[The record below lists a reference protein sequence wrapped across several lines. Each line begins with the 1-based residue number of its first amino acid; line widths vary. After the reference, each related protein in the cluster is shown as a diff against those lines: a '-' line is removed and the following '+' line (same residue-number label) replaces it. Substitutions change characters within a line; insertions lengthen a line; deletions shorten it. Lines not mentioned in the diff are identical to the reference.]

1 MKRIGLFTFIVL
13 ILYSTSISAEV
24 YFQMDFEKMPL
35 DEPAVR
41 SYWSEQGFYPDTWDQ
56 GLKERTL
63 VDNDYSSSGTNS
75 MKVCYPK
82 DEFGTDHT
90 GCLLP
95 LLFKEKKSK
104 EMYASYTF
112 RFSENFSYGTTSF
125 GGKLPGLSGGD
136 NCSGGSSCDGTNG
149 FSARFMWRD
158 GGKIVLYLYHM
169 DKPSTYGEDVD
180 LVYPNGDIVYAK
192 KGEWYHIAERVK
204 INSDGNT
211 YDGEVQ
217 VWVNGVEVL
226 HKTGLRF
233 TSNGDV
239 VDNFY
244 ISTFHGGSN
253 DDWCPTDTC
262 HIWFDDI
269 TIGTT
274 YDDVKFSDCGKPNL
288 GPNRNL
294 CSSNEVSVK
303 SDRVDPVFSY
313 SWIKDRKIISQ
324 ESEVVLSEVGD
335 YQLVVDSMGCSKRD
349 TMSLSDK
356 IEPKLPQELFIC
368 SQSFA
373 TIDPQ
378 LCPDGLSFEWS
389 KNGEKLAATEAQL
402 KIKDAGSYE
411 VKISSPNCE
420 SVTETVEV
428 SSGLLSVEDVTAEEG
443 KDVEL
448 SLSDSGNYGWYDAES
463 GGNLLSEGM
472 TYSTTMPSSPTYL
485 YVKDLDAFGGLIGKK
500 QITGNTYTFKPTE
513 QATRWMLFTTER
525 ALTIDSVSV
534 YPHSLP
540 CDIVIRILNDETEEV
555 LFSHEFAGLQS
566 GENRLPLNAYI
577 EKPGKYRMDLVGSTG
592 TLKQSHTDADISYPY
607 KIEGVMSIDGT
618 NTAWMNVDGGRY
630 LGLYNWRISAGNI
643 CARTP
648 VLLSPLQSTQNQ
660 ANIATQIDV
669 YPSFTDGDLFIEGLD
684 GETKITL
691 YNSKGKRMIVRKQ
704 KGDKAY
710 FSLANFANGEYLLQI
725 EMKEKVKTCKILKY

>member
-1 MKRIGLFTFIVL
+1 
-13 ILYSTSISAEV
+13 
-24 YFQMDFEKMPL
+24 
-35 DEPAVR
+35 
-41 SYWSEQGFYPDTWDQ
+41 
-56 GLKERTL
+56 
-63 VDNDYSSSGTNS
+63 
-75 MKVCYPK
+75 
-82 DEFGTDHT
+82 
-90 GCLLP
+90 
-95 LLFKEKKSK
+95 
-104 EMYASYTF
+104 ASYTF

-269 TIGTT
+269 IIGNT
-274 YDDVKFSDCGKPNL
+274 YDDVKFSDCKKPNA

-294 CSSNEVSVK
+294 CSTNEVKVE
-303 SDRVDPVFSY
+303 SDLVSPSFTY
-313 SWIKDRKIISQ
+313 SWIKDRKVIST
-324 ESEVVLSEVGD
+324 ESAAILSEVGE

-349 TMSLSDK
+349 TLNLSNK
-356 IEPKLPQELFIC
+356 IEPILPEELHIC

-378 LCPDGLSFEWS
+378 LSADGLKFEWS
-389 KNGEKLAATEAQL
+389 RNGERLSSTDAQL
-402 KIKDAGSYE
+402 KVKDAGSYE
-411 VKISSPNCE
+411 LNISSPNCE
-420 SVTETVEV
+420 SVSKTIEV
-428 SSGLLSVEDVTAEEG
+428 SSGLLSVEDVTADAGEN
-443 KDVEL
+443 VEL
-448 SLSDSGNYGWYDAES
+448 SVIDSGNYGWYSSAT
-463 GGNLLSEGM
+463 GGEILSEGM

-485 YVKDLDAFGGLIGKK
+485 YVKDLEAYNGLVGKK
-500 QITGNTYTFKPTE
+500 QITKNTYTFPTSE
-513 QATRWMLFTTER
+513 SSSRWLLFTAER
-525 ALTIDSVSV
+525 PFTIDSVSV
-534 YPHSLP
+534 YPHTLP
-540 CDIVIRILNDETEEV
+540 CDIVIRIVYDETEEV
-555 LFSHEFAGLQS
+555 LFSQEYKGLQS
-566 GENRLPLNAYI
+566 GENRLALNAQV
-577 EKPGKYRMDLVGSTG
+577 KNAGKYRMDLVGSTG
-592 TLKQSHTDADISYPY
+592 ILKQSHTDEDISYPY
-607 KIEGVMSIDGT
+607 TIDGVISIDGT
-618 NTAWMNVDGGRY
+618 NVAWMNKVGGRY
-630 LGLYNWRISAGNI
+630 LALYNWRISAGNI

-648 VLLSPLQSTQNQ
+648 VLLSPSQSTQISAHKVNK
-660 ANIATQIDV
+660 IDV
-669 YPSFTDGDLFIEGLD
+669 YPTFTDGDLFIEGLS
-684 GETKITL
+684 GESKITL
-691 YNSKGKRMIVRKQ
+691 YNSKGKKMIVRKQ
-704 KGDKAY
+704 KSDKAY

-725 EMKEKVKTCKILKY
+725 EMNEVKTYKILKY